1 MGGSKLAQMLLK
13 GDQTPKISRETLS
26 TYITKKKTANTV
38 IFVALL
44 AMAWGPHTFEMATL
58 LPVKFRRRCSLE
70 KSFIAIFST

>member
-38 IFVALL
+38 IFVAFL
-44 AMAWGPHTFEMATL
+44 AIAWGTTYFQDGD
-58 LPVKFRRRCSLE
+58 
-70 KSFIAIFST
+70 FIAREVSEEM